1 MIPLREHTKT
11 PVTRAI
17 VPTRVL
23 VVDSEPLIRWSICA
37 ALAAEG
43 FDAIAAADAIEA
55 ARLATAWP
63 PPRVVLLDLRK
74 PDADAA
80 DLVACRAVYPAS
92 RFVIMTTERHAAG
105 LDAARSNGVEVI
117 EKPFDLARIVA
128 SVTRLTEAEPP
139 RGHFSG

>member
-1 MIPLREHTKT
+1 MIPFPAATKI

-37 ALAAEG
+37 ALAAQG
-43 FDAIAAADAIEA
+43 FDPMAAADAIEA
-55 ARLATAWP
+55 ERLATAWP

-74 PDADAA
+74 PNADAA

-92 RFVIMTTERHAAG
+92 RFVIMTTEQHAAG
-105 LDAARSNGVEVI
+105 LDAARANGIEVI
-117 EKPFDLARIVA
+117 EKPFDLAR
-128 SVTRLTEAEPP
+128 
-139 RGHFSG
+139 

>member
-1 MIPLREHTKT
+1 MITLTVQTKS
-11 PVTRAI
+11 PIARAI

-23 VVDSEPLIRWSICA
+23 VIDSEPLIRWSICT
-37 ALAAEG
+37 ALATAG
-43 FDAIAAADAIEA
+43 FDAIAAADASEA
-55 ARLATAWP
+55 ERLATEWP

-105 LDAARSNGVEVI
+105 FDAARSHCVQVI

-128 SVTRLTEAEPP
+128 TVTRLSEAEPY
-139 RGHFSG
+139 GGTL